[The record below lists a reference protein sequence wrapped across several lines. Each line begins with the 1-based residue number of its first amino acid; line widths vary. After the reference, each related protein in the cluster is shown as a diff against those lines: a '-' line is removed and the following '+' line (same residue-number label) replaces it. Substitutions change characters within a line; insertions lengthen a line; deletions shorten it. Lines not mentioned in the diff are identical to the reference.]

1 MGKVPIDVKRLGIDL
16 LTICSHKF
24 HGPKGIG
31 ALYIRQGIKLESILY
46 GAQHEQGLRPGTEN
60 VLAIIGLGKACQL
73 ISNKS
78 LLNKRIEQI
87 KRT

>member
-1 MGKVPIDVKRLGIDL
+1 MQSIEEKINLYRQYSSSDL
-16 LTICSHKF
+16 LIHSD
-24 HGPKGIG
+24 
-31 ALYIRQGIKLESILY
+31 S
-46 GAQHEQGLRPGTEN
+46 
-60 VLAIIGLGKACQL
+60 QL